1 MKILAPDIEQAV
13 GASEDI
19 FGRDLFGDGLLKVFD
34 LSEDPLV
41 VALDE
46 PWGSGKTVFARRLA
60 RRARDQKFKVVYFDA
75 FKRDYDPDVFVSLA
89 AEILEETGIKP
100 KEKKALKEKAKD
112 VAKIVGRVAI
122 KGAIRGLT
130 AGAVRASDFEDA
142 NEDVANEVGK
152 EIEAELDKII
162 DSRLE
167 SAKAEQK
174 AFETFR
180 QTLSDL
186 MSAADSQKPLIFIV
200 DELDR
205 CRPTYALSVLETIK
219 HLFSVKN
226 VHFLLVCQL
235 DQLSA
240 ATRKMYGSEIDA
252 SLYLEKFV
260 HFRVTFPQF
269 EKREKDR
276 LLKKFVLNVLK
287 AMPDDDESGRLKDG
301 FADFTSLVW
310 SRGQYSLR
318 RVERLCT
325 LFGLCLAFTNKN
337 TIRHQALIHILCD
350 LKLSSPGLFFKAKDG
365 TLTYQDVK
373 NRYRFSDDPDK
384 RNDDLDWYAMNWRY
398 FLSSEEELKG
408 FDVSGFGRG
417 LFEYSIDREDVVRF
431 LANKIVDRFAFPT

>member
-34 LSEDPLV
+34 LSDDALV

-75 FKRDYDPDVFVSLA
+75 FKRDYDSDVFVSLA
-89 AEILEETGIKP
+89 AEIIEETGIKP
-100 KEKKALKEKAKD
+100 KEKKALKAKAKD

-130 AGAVRASDFEDA
+130 AGVVRASDFEDA
-142 NEDVANEVGK
+142 NEDIANEVGK

-162 DSRLE
+162 DNRLE
-167 SAKAEQK
+167 SAKAEKK

-186 MSAADSQKPLIFIV
+186 MSADDSQKPLIFIV

-205 CRPTYALSVLETIK
+205 RRPTYALSVLETIK

-240 ATRKMYGSEIDA
+240 ATRKMYGSEIDS
-252 SLYLEKFV
+252 SLYLEKFI

-269 EKREKDR
+269 EKRENDR

-287 AMPDDDESGRLKDG
+287 EMPDDDESGRLKDG
-301 FADFTSLVW
+301 FAEFISLVW
-310 SRGQYSLR
+310 ERGEYSLR
-318 RVERLCT
+318 RLERLCT
-325 LFGLCLAFTNKN
+325 LFGLCLAFTNKR
-337 TIRHQALIHILCD
+337 TIRHPALIHILCD
-350 LKLSSPGLFFKAKDG
+350 LKLSSPVLFSKAKNG
-365 TLTYQDVK
+365 TLTYRDVK
-373 NRYRFSDDPDK
+373 NLYRFSDEPDK
-384 RNDDLDWYAMNWRY
+384 RKNKIDWYALNWRY
-398 FLSSEEELKG
+398 FLSSNEELQAI
-408 FDVSGFGRG
+408 DVSGFGNSS
-417 LFEYSIDREDVVRF
+417 FEYNIEREDVVRF
-431 LANKIVDRFAFPT
+431 LANKIVERFAFPT

>member
-1 MKILAPDIEQAV
+1 MKILAPDVEQAV
-13 GASEDI
+13 AASEDI

-34 LSEDPLV
+34 LSDDPLV

-60 RRARDQKFKVVYFDA
+60 SRARDQKFKVVYFDA
-75 FKRDYDPDVFVSLA
+75 FKHDYDPDVFVSLA
-89 AEILEETGIKP
+89 SQIIEETGIRP
-100 KEKKALKEKAKD
+100 KEKKELKAKAKD
-112 VAKIVGRVAI
+112 VAKIVGLVAI

-130 AGAVRASDFEDA
+130 AGVVRASDFEDA

-167 SAKAEQK
+167 SAKTEQR
-174 AFETFR
+174 AFEVFR
-180 QTLSDL
+180 QTLSTL
-186 MSAADSQKPLIFIV
+186 MSTGDSDKPLIFIV

-276 LLKKFVLNVLK
+276 LLKRFVLDVLK

-301 FADFTSLVW
+301 FAEFISLVW
-310 SRGQYSLR
+310 ERGEYSLR
-318 RVERLCT
+318 RIERLCT
-325 LFGLCLAFTNKN
+325 LFGLCLAFTNKK
-337 TIRHQALIHILCD
+337 TIRHPALIHILCD
-350 LKLSSPGLFFKAKDG
+350 LKLSSPMLFAKAKTG
-365 TLTYQDVK
+365 TLNYLDVK
-373 NRYRFSDDPDK
+373 NFYRFSDDLDK
-384 RNDDLDWYAMNWRY
+384 RNNKLDWYSLNWRY
-398 FLSSEEELKG
+398 FLSSTEELKG
-408 FDVSGFGRG
+408 MDVSGFRDSS
-417 LFEYSIDREDVVRF
+417 FYYNIEREDVVRF
-431 LANKIVDRFAFPT
+431 LANNIVERFAFPT

>member
-1 MKILAPDIEQAV
+1 MKILAPDIEQAIEA
-13 GASEDI
+13 GEDI
-19 FGRDLFGDGLLKVFD
+19 FGRDLFGEGLLKVFD
-34 LSEDPLV
+34 LSDDPLV

-60 RRARDQKFKVVYFDA
+60 RKAKDQQFKVVYFDA

-89 AEILEETGIKP
+89 AEIIQETGIKP
-100 KEKKALKEKAKD
+100 KEKKALKARAKD

-130 AGAVRASDFEDA
+130 AGVVRASDFEDA
-142 NEDVANEVGK
+142 NEDIANEVGK

-174 AFETFR
+174 AFESFR

-186 MSAADSQKPLIFIV
+186 MSTDSSQKPLIFIV

-205 CRPTYALSVLETIK
+205 CKPTYALSVLETIK

-240 ATRKMYGSEIDA
+240 ATRKMYGSEINA
-252 SLYLEKFV
+252 NLYLEKFI

-269 EKREKDR
+269 EKRENDR
-276 LLKKFVLNVLK
+276 LLKKFVLN
-287 AMPDDDESGRLKDG
+287 ATREMPDDDQSGQLKDR
-301 FADFTSLVW
+301 FADFTSIVW
-310 SRGQYSLR
+310 ESGEYSLR
-318 RVERLCT
+318 RLERLCT
-325 LFGLCLAFTNKN
+325 LFGLCMAFTNKR
-337 TIRHQALIHILCD
+337 TIRHPALIHVLCD
-350 LKLSSPGLFFKAKDG
+350 LKLSSPPLFAKAKNG
-365 TLTYQDVK
+365 TLTYRDVK
-373 NRYRFSDDPDK
+373 TRYGFSDDPDK
-384 RNDDLDWYAMNWRY
+384 RENDRDWYAINWRY
-398 FLSSEEELKG
+398 FLSSNEELQG
-408 FDVSGFGRG
+408 LNVSGFRSTS
-417 LFEYSIDREDVVRF
+417 FEYNIEREDVVQF
-431 LANKIVDRFAFPT
+431 LANKIVERFAFPT